1 MCFCRN
7 LLNLF
12 CNYCR
17 FFLFYLVFWI
27 FVWLTYFAKKFIF
40 WFSRHLN
47 EVSFLSFHKSCFN
60 IIYWYFFYFLF
71 WGLFLGMNFCSVYFF
86 YGFLII
92 ALSMKIALSSLFE
105 YFSNAL
111 SYFLYRSNYKWDIIQ
126 LNVILIVVLKKS
138 KCFFIFFFRNE

>member
-60 IIYWYFFYFLF
+60 IIYWYFFIFCFGAFLGHEFLF
-71 WGLFLGMNFCSVYFF
+71 SILFLWI
-86 YGFLII
+86 LI
-92 ALSMKIALSSLFE
+92 IALSSLFE
-105 YFSNAL
+105 YFSNAI

-138 KCFFIFFFRNE
+138 KCFFIFFRNE

>member
-60 IIYWYFFYFLF
+60 IIYWYFFI
-71 WGLFLGMNFCSVYFF
+71 FCFGGFF
-86 YGFLII
+86 RSWIFVQYTFF
-92 ALSMKIALSSLFE
+92 MDFDNCFEYEIALSSLFE
-105 YFSNAL
+105 YFSNAI

-138 KCFFIFFFRNE
+138 KCFFIFFRNE